1 MHMIQCCVRLC
12 VANAPTLSLAS
23 AAYVPTATFT
33 ISSSPALPRY
43 CYTTSGATALCTGGA
58 GNCGASGV
66 AYSGAVT
73 VTAAT
78 YEAWGCD
85 ANQAATTKSSS
96 YTYSIG
102 PCRPVVTLLVFGC
115 CG

>member
-1 MHMIQCCVRLC
+1 VLRLC

-33 ISSSPALPRY
+33 ISATPALPRY
-43 CYTTSGATALCTGGA
+43 CYTTSGAAALCTGGA

-85 ANQAATTKSSS
+85 ANQAATTKSAQ
-96 YTYSIG
+96 YTYTIG
-102 PCRPVVTLLVFGC
+102 MCSMLLSLRVASAARRG
-115 CG
+115 